1 MVAFV
6 DKGRPSKNSLIALP
20 RVCVFVMITART
32 RAAGSSVDA
41 LSQELD
47 GSIRLVSNMSH
58 GGGEH
63 IVHLRYTDLL
73 RGRKKKAAR
82 EAILGVPKVAP
93 FHAWPSRWPTL
104 RQVLIWLRA
113 CRVLH
118 LDDHRLL
125 AEDLL
130 LLAEARCASA
140 HCRWQLP
147 DEVRYS
153 RAPPIAPK

>member
-58 GGGEH
+58 GGVNISSIYGIPTSFVGEKK
-63 IVHLRYTDLL
+63 RL
-73 RGRKKKAAR
+73 RGKQ
-82 EAILGVPKVAP
+82 
-93 FHAWPSRWPTL
+93 S
-104 RQVLIWLRA
+104 
-113 CRVLH
+113 
-118 LDDHRLL
+118 
-125 AEDLL
+125 
-130 LLAEARCASA
+130 
-140 HCRWQLP
+140 
-147 DEVRYS
+147 
-153 RAPPIAPK
+153 